1 MEPALRFPHY
11 FDGLHKHHIMSF
23 VALWIHVML
32 ATIAGLELA
41 MSVVFQRLALALFL
55 SRIGVLTLR

>member
-1 MEPALRFPHY
+1 
-11 FDGLHKHHIMSF
+11 
-23 VALWIHVML
+23 ML